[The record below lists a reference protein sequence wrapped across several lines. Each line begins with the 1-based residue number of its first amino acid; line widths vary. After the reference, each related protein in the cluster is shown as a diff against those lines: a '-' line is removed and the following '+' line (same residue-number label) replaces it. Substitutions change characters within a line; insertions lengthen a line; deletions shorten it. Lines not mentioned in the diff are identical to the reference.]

1 MRTIKFRGRDPYN
14 NQWVYGD
21 LVHGSNDGRVAIV
34 NDEALIDVD
43 PETVGQY
50 TGVNDMNGQEIYEG
64 DIIHDEAFTKD
75 FVVVYK
81 GSTFCVAVK
90 LKDGEYHYFA
100 AVGNKDLRVWVKGNI
115 HDNNKE
121 EQ

>member
-34 NDEALIDVD
+34 NDDAITDID

-81 GSTFCVAVK
+81 GSKFC
-90 LKDGEYHYFA
+90 A
-100 AVGNKDLRVWVKGNI
+100 AIEMTEDLYYCIVEVGNKDLRVLVKGNI
-115 HDNNKE
+115 HD
-121 EQ
+121 